1 MFIEGKKRIEKWTID
16 MFCHNHVVVT
26 KVVTQSYAFRFY
38 HVGID
43 RPSKWV
49 RWIEFGFNATKFKL
63 ETGLLKRIT
72 KLMTLIQS
80 FMEQINLI
88 WPIMKTKKKKTKKKN
103 EQT

>member
-1 MFIEGKKRIEKWTID
+1 MFIKGKKRIEKWTID
-16 MFCHNHVVVT
+16 MFCHNYAVVT

-49 RWIEFGFNATKFKL
+49 RWIEFRFNAIKFKL
-63 ETGLLKRIT
+63 ETGLPKRIT

-88 WPIMKTKKKKTKKKN
+88 WPIMKKKKNKN